1 MTDTESVLLFKTSA
15 WNEVGSYIY
24 SSLVNVK
31 DRHYLAR
38 NRTVNTDN
46 TTL

>member
-15 WNEVGSYIY
+15 WNELGSHIH

-38 NRTVNTDN
+38 NRTLNTDN
-46 TTL
+46 TKL